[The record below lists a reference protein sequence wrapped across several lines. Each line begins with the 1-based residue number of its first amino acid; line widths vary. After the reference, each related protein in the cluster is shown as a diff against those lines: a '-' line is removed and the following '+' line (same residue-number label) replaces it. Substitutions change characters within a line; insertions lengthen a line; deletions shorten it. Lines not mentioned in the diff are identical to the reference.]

1 MATAISSLPN
11 EVSTNEVVSRVEK
24 NTEAAVNMKISNPP
38 KQQPIMA
45 PNSPTELSQESIQ
58 QIVAGLQQA
67 QGSTSLPNRDLPTNN
82 NHITQDEQIQ
92 PNYVPKPENTNYI
105 ENDQDFETLIEQS
118 KNKKGEQDRLD
129 VLYDELQTPVIV
141 MILFFFFQLPI
152 FQKTLA
158 KNIPSLFSRD
168 GNPSFSGYLF
178 KTAAFGAVFYGLT
191 KLTKQIS
198 EI

>member
-67 QGSTSLPNRDLPTNN
+67 QGLLVYQIVICLLIIIILHKMNKFNLIMFLNRK
-82 NHITQDEQIQ
+82 IQI
-92 PNYVPKPENTNYI
+92 
-105 ENDQDFETLIEQS
+105 
-118 KNKKGEQDRLD
+118 
-129 VLYDELQTPVIV
+129 
-141 MILFFFFQLPI
+141 ILKMT
-152 FQKTLA
+152 KTL
-158 KNIPSLFSRD
+158 
-168 GNPSFSGYLF
+168 
-178 KTAAFGAVFYGLT
+178 
-191 KLTKQIS
+191 KL
-198 EI
+198 

>member
-45 PNSPTELSQESIQ
+45 PTELSQESIQ